1 MEEGM
6 KLRATARAL
15 VCAGKGILA
24 VDESTSTCN
33 KRFAAH
39 GIEGSEATR
48 RAFREL
54 LLCAP
59 GLNEY
64 ISGAILYDETLRQS
78 VEDGRPF
85 VEVMNECGIF
95 PGIKV
100 DTGLVPLAGAPEEQ
114 VTQGLDGLRERIRE
128 YFKIGARFT
137 KWRAVFIAGET
148 LPSASAIRAN
158 VHALARYA
166 ALAQEGGLVPIV
178 EPEVL
183 MDGSHGIEA
192 SREAHERVLRALF
205 EELALF
211 GVARDAM
218 ILKCSMV
225 IAGAGATEQAPVESV
240 ATETLAL
247 LSRCVPFDVAGI
259 AFLSGGQSDER
270 ATLHLDAMNRRAPDA
285 PWPLTF
291 SYGRALQQAALGVWG
306 GKSERAP
313 AARRTLLERAS
324 ENAAASRGRYRV
336 PAGVV

>member
-1 MEEGM
+1 MEERM

-15 VCAGKGILA
+15 VCEGKGILA

-39 GIEGSEATR
+39 GIEGSEPMR

-64 ISGAILYDETLRQS
+64 ISGAILFDETLRQS

-85 VEVMNECGIF
+85 VEVMSDCGIF

-100 DTGLVPLAGAPEEQ
+100 DTGLVPLAGAPEEN
-114 VTQGLDGLRERIRE
+114 VTQGLDGLRERIRD

-137 KWRAVFIAGET
+137 KWRAVFAVGEKS
-148 LPSASAIRAN
+148 PSAPAIRAN

-183 MDGSHGIEA
+183 MDGAHAIEA
-192 SREAHERVLRALF
+192 SRRAHERVLYALF
-205 EELALF
+205 EELSQF

-225 IAGAGATEQAPVESV
+225 IAGAGAADQPAVECV
-240 ATETLAL
+240 AAETLAV
-247 LSRCVPFDVAGI
+247 LSRCVPPDVAGI

-270 ATLHLDAMNRRAPDA
+270 ATLHLNEMNRQMPNA

-291 SYGRALQQAALGVWG
+291 SFGRALQAAALGIWG
-306 GKSERAP
+306 GKSEHAA
-313 AARRTLLERAS
+313 AARGALLERAAD
-324 ENAAASRGRYRV
+324 NAAASRGRYV
-336 PAGVV
+336 EPAAVA

>member
-6 KLRATARAL
+6 KLRATARTL
-15 VCAGKGILA
+15 VSAGKGILA

-39 GIEGSEATR
+39 GIEGSEPMR

-78 VEDGRPF
+78 VDDGRPF
-85 VEVMNECGIF
+85 VEVMNECGII

-100 DTGLVPLAGAPEEQ
+100 DTGLAPLAGAPEEQ
-114 VTQGLDGLRERIRE
+114 VTQGLDGLRERVRD

-137 KWRAVFIAGET
+137 KWRAVFVVDEG
-148 LPSASAIRAN
+148 LPSVASIRAN

-183 MDGSHGIEA
+183 MDGSHSIEA
-192 SREAHERVLRALF
+192 SRRAHERILQALF
-205 EELALF
+205 EELAVF

-225 IAGAGATEQAPVESV
+225 IAGAGAPEQPAVERV
-240 ATETLAL
+240 AAETLAVL
-247 LSRCVPFDVAGI
+247 GRCVPPDVAGI

-270 ATLHLDAMNRRAPDA
+270 ATRHLDAINRRAPDA

-291 SYGRALQQAALGVWG
+291 SYGRALQQAALGIWG
-306 GKSERAP
+306 GNPEHAP
-313 AARRTLLERAS
+313 AARRALLERAS
-324 ENAAASRGRYRV
+324 ENAAASRGRYLE
-336 PAGVV
+336 PAVV

>member
-6 KLRATARAL
+6 KLRATARTL
-15 VCAGKGILA
+15 VSAGKGILA

-39 GIEGSEATR
+39 GIEGSEPMR

-54 LLCAP
+54 LLCTP

-78 VEDGRPF
+78 VDDGRPF

-100 DTGLVPLAGAPEEQ
+100 DTGLAPLAGAPEEQ
-114 VTQGLDGLRERIRE
+114 VTQGLDGLRERVRD

-137 KWRAVFIAGET
+137 KWRAVFVVDEG
-148 LPSASAIRAN
+148 LPSVASIRAN

-183 MDGSHGIEA
+183 MDGSHSIEA
-192 SREAHERVLRALF
+192 SRRAHERILQALF
-205 EELALF
+205 EELAVF

-225 IAGAGATEQAPVESV
+225 IAGAGAPEQPAVERV
-240 ATETLAL
+240 AAETLAVL
-247 LSRCVPFDVAGI
+247 GRCVPPDVAGI

-270 ATLHLDAMNRRAPDA
+270 ATRHLDAINRRAPDA

-291 SYGRALQQAALGVWG
+291 SYGRALQQAALGIWG
-306 GKSERAP
+306 GNPEHAP
-313 AARRTLLERAS
+313 AARRALLERAS
-324 ENAAASRGRYRV
+324 ENAAASRGRYLE
-336 PAGVV
+336 PAVV

>member
-1 MEEGM
+1 MEERM

-39 GIEGSEATR
+39 GIEESESMR

-64 ISGAILYDETLRQS
+64 ISGAILYEETLRES
-78 VEDGRPF
+78 VADGRPF

-100 DTGLVPLAGAPEEQ
+100 DTGLVPLAGAPDEQ
-114 VTQGLDGLRERIRE
+114 VTQGLDGLRERIRD

-137 KWRAVFIAGET
+137 KWRAVFVVGGE
-148 LPSASAIRAN
+148 LPSAAAIRAN

-166 ALAQEGGLVPIV
+166 ALAQQGGLVPIV

-183 MDGSHGIEA
+183 MDGSHAIEA
-192 SREAHERVLRALF
+192 SRRAHERVLQALF

-225 IAGAGATEQAPVESV
+225 IAGAGAAEQPEVERV
-240 ATETLAL
+240 AAETLAV
-247 LSRCVPFDVAGI
+247 LSRCVPPDVAGI
-259 AFLSGGQSDER
+259 AFLSGGQSDEQ
-270 ATLHLDAMNRRAPDA
+270 ATRRLDAMNRRAPDA

-291 SYGRALQQAALGVWG
+291 SYGRALQQAALGIWG
-306 GKSERAP
+306 GKPERAP
-313 AARRTLLERAS
+313 AARRVLLERAAD
-324 ENAAASRGRYRV
+324 NAAASRGRYRE
-336 PAGVV
+336 PAVV

>member
-1 MEEGM
+1 M

-15 VCAGKGILA
+15 VCQGKGILA

-39 GIEGSEATR
+39 GVEGTEPMR

-59 GLNEY
+59 GLNDY

-100 DTGLVPLAGAPEEQ
+100 DTGLAPLAGAPEEQ
-114 VTQGLDGLRERIRE
+114 VTQGLDGLRERIRD
-128 YFKIGARFT
+128 YYKIGARFT
-137 KWRAVFIAGET
+137 KWRAVFVVGET
-148 LPSASAIRAN
+148 LPSAAAIRAN

-183 MDGSHGIEA
+183 MDGSHAIEA
-192 SREAHERVLRALF
+192 SRQAHERVLQALF

-211 GVARDAM
+211 EVARDAM

-225 IAGAGATEQAPVESV
+225 LAGAGAAEQPPVERV
-240 ATETLAL
+240 ATETLVVL
-247 LSRCVPFDVAGI
+247 DRCVPPDVAGI
-259 AFLSGGQSDER
+259 AFLSGGQSDR
-270 ATLHLDAMNRRAPDA
+270 LATLHLDAMNRQAPDA

-291 SYGRALQQAALGVWG
+291 SYGRALQQAALGIWS
-306 GKSERAP
+306 GKSEHAP
-313 AARRTLLERAS
+313 AARRALLERAS
-324 ENAAASRGRYRV
+324 ENAAASRGRYRE
-336 PAGVV
+336 PAVV

>member
-39 GIEGSEATR
+39 GIEGSEPMR

-85 VEVMNECGIF
+85 VEVMNEGGIF

-100 DTGLVPLAGAPEEQ
+100 DTGLVPLAGAPEEH

-128 YFKIGARFT
+128 YFKIGARFA
-137 KWRAVFIAGET
+137 KWRAVFVAGER
-148 LPSASAIRAN
+148 LPSAAAVRAN

-183 MDGSHGIEA
+183 MDGSHAIEA
-192 SREAHERVLRALF
+192 SRDAHERVLRALF

-225 IAGAGATEQAPVESV
+225 IAGAGAPEQAPVERV
-240 ATETLAL
+240 AAETLAVV
-247 LSRCVPFDVAGI
+247 SRCVPPDVAGI

-270 ATLHLDAMNRRAPDA
+270 ATLHLDAINRYAPEA
-285 PWPLTF
+285 QWPLTF
-291 SYGRALQQAALGVWG
+291 SYGRALQQAALSIWG
-306 GKSERAP
+306 GKPEHAP
-313 AARRTLLERAS
+313 AARRALLERAS

>member
-1 MEEGM
+1 VEEGM

-15 VCAGKGILA
+15 VCEGKGILA

-39 GIEGSEATR
+39 GIEGSEPMR

-114 VTQGLDGLRERIRE
+114 VTQGLDGLRERIRD

-137 KWRAVFIAGET
+137 KWRAVFVVGET
-148 LPSASAIRAN
+148 SPSAAAIRAN

-183 MDGSHGIEA
+183 MDGSHTIEA
-192 SREAHERVLRALF
+192 SRRAHERVLQALF
-205 EELALF
+205 EELAVF

-225 IAGAGATEQAPVESV
+225 LAGSGAAEQPPVDRV
-240 ATETLAL
+240 AVETLAVL
-247 LSRCVPFDVAGI
+247 RRCVPPDVAGI

-270 ATLHLDAMNRRAPDA
+270 ATLHLNAINRRAPDA

-291 SYGRALQQAALGVWG
+291 SYGRALQQAALSIWS
-306 GKSERAP
+306 GKSEHTP
-313 AARRTLLERAS
+313 AARRALLERAS
-324 ENAAASRGRYRV
+324 ENAAASRGRYLE
-336 PAGVV
+336 PAVV